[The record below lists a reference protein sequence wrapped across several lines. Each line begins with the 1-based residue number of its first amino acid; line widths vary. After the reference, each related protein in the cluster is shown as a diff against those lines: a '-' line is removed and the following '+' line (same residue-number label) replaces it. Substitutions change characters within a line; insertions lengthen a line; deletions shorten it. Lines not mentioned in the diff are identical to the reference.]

1 MGKPSM
7 PIAKRLWAKLLVGGI
22 MIFSATLTAS
32 HLTGNSNLFP
42 TLLLVGAFTIPV
54 AFVVFVYEHELH
66 EEVPITCLTICFLA
80 GGAIGVI
87 FAGVIEFETLRSA
100 SIIGLLLVGLIEESC
115 KLILPM
121 FQYFRGQYRHEA
133 DGLLF
138 GVAAGMGFAALETMG
153 YGITAAIESGGDITS
168 VSQILLIRGLLS
180 PAGHTA
186 WTGVITAVIWR
197 ERERHGRGF
206 LRPAV
211 LLAFAVAILLHFVWN
226 LVNSLAGTTLVSYII
241 AAAGLLI
248 ISVFSLILL
257 ARRMREAKWHQEN
270 VLS

>member
-1 MGKPSM
+1 MEKPST
-7 PIAKRLWAKLLVGGI
+7 PISRRLWAKLLVAGI
-22 MIFSATLTAS
+22 LLFSATLTAS
-32 HLTGNSNLFP
+32 HLTGNPNLFP

-54 AFVVFVYEHELH
+54 AFVVFVYEHEVH
-66 EEVPITCLTICFLA
+66 EEVPMTCLATCFLA

-121 FQYFRGQYRHEA
+121 FQYFRGQYRHQA

-153 YGITAAIESGGDITS
+153 YGMTAAIESGGDIAS

-180 PAGHTA
+180 PAGHAA
-186 WTGVITAVIWR
+186 WTGLITAVMWR
-197 ERERHGRGF
+197 ERERHSRG
-206 LRPAV
+206 LLSPPV
-211 LLAFAVAILLHFVWN
+211 LLAFAGAILLHFLWDF
-226 LVNSLAGTTLVSYII
+226 VNSMAGTTLASFII
-241 AAAGLLI
+241 ATVGLLI
-248 ISVFSLILL
+248 ISVLSLTLL
-257 ARRMREAKWHQEN
+257 VRRIREAKRHQES